1 MWETVGIRLLGCG
14 GNTPPPEGRGV
25 PHPDSQPAPGTTMN
39 RETLDFLLVVIIAL
53 MVVGAFI
60 VLMTSRGDD
69 SDKPIKPNRRLL
81 KELERYQD
89 DESS

>member
-1 MWETVGIRLLGCG
+1 
-14 GNTPPPEGRGV
+14 
-25 PHPDSQPAPGTTMN
+25 MN